1 MNAEV
6 GAMFLR
12 KAAPYLLIKG
22 VLHKHGAD
30 GHTRRCLEE
39 DEITKV
45 MEALHDGEVGGHYGA
60 NNTVRKI
67 LDAGY

>member
-6 GAMFLR
+6 GAVFLR

-45 MEALHDGEVGGHYGA
+45 MEALHDGEAGGHYGA
-60 NNTVRKI
+60 DNTVRKI